1 MIKRSVAI
9 TGIGTLT
16 PAGRGTEALW
26 ASTSSRHTCLRQIDK
41 DKYFDPSSY
50 ACQVAGQVP
59 AFSEPRVLTDAL
71 MAQTDR
77 CSQMALIAVL
87 DALDVA
93 RLPIDFRAGDSPVAA
108 VRVSL
113 TVATIA
119 AGWPYIEREMH
130 NLWTR
135 GVGSMDRYCLT
146 AGFLAGPQG
155 HISILFGVEGRTRT
169 FVSERASGAHALI
182 EGAKAIQRGDADIV
196 IAGGTEAPLTPLTW
210 GAYQAFNMLQPTSQS
225 SVHEYQP
232 SAQQHTGMFIGEG
245 STFLILEERE
255 HALRRGVPILAE
267 ISGWGRGTDPHP
279 LEGLS
284 KEEARR
290 QPGRGLMQ
298 AIHTSLAQA
307 DIQPTAIDVL
317 LPGGPALVEED
328 AAEEA
333 AISDLF
339 EPSLPIVTPKV
350 TLGHLLSAATAT
362 DVAIAA
368 LALDRQVI
376 PPTQDALWRSDFKN
390 SGERLDSP
398 MRHVLILSSGLG
410 GMHTSLIV
418 SKAA

>member
-26 ASTSSRHTCLRQIDK
+26 ASISSRHSCLRPIDAQ
-41 DKYFDPSSY
+41 KYFDPASY
-50 ACQVAGQVP
+50 ACQIAGQVP
-59 AFSEPRVLTDAL
+59 AFSEPRVLTETHL
-71 MAQTDR
+71 AQTDR

-87 DALDVA
+87 DALDMA
-93 RLPIDFRAGDSPVAA
+93 RLPIDFRAEDSPVAP

-119 AGWPYIEREMH
+119 AGWPYLERELR
-130 NLWTR
+130 NLWTK
-135 GVGSMDRYCLT
+135 GAGTMDRYSLT

-210 GAYQAFNMLQPTSQS
+210 GAYQSLNMLQPTSQPG
-225 SVHEYQP
+225 VDE
-232 SAQQHTGMFIGEG
+232 QHTGMLIGEG

-267 ISGWGRGTDPHP
+267 VSGWGRGTDPSP
-279 LEGLS
+279 LEGAT
-284 KEEARR
+284 EGAIEGARR

-298 AIHTSLAQA
+298 AIHSSLAQA
-307 DIQPTAIDVL
+307 DIQPTAVDMLI
-317 LPGGPALVEED
+317 PGGPALVEED

-333 AISDLF
+333 AISSLF
-339 EPSLPIVTPKV
+339 EPSLPMVAPRV
-350 TLGHLLSAATAT
+350 VLGHLLSAATPT
-362 DVAIAA
+362 DVAIAT
-368 LALDRQVI
+368 LALGRQMI
-376 PPTQDALWRSDFKN
+376 PPTAYAQRRSDFA
-390 SGERLDSP
+390 SSDERTASS
-398 MRHVLILSSGLG
+398 MKHALILSSGLG
-410 GMHTSLIV
+410 GMHSSLIV
-418 SKAA
+418 SGAA